1 MLNMKMRSVATGLLM
16 SVAFLAH
23 AADQAP
29 HWGYGGEHGPA
40 KWGDMEAGF
49 EGCKLG
55 KEQSPIDIRNATKS
69 ALPALDIQYAKSS
82 AEVVN
87 NGHSIQVNLADGGA
101 LNLDGVPYKLVQFH
115 FHAPSEEKIAGKAY
129 SMVAHLVHQSADGKL
144 AVVAV
149 LLKEGKANAALE
161 PVFKNMPPTEGNKK
175 ALGASFNTADFL
187 PAERGYFKYVGS
199 LTTPPCSEG
208 VRWQVLKQP
217 IEVSKA
223 QIAAFRKLYNM
234 NARPVQPLNG
244 RKVEEN

>member
-1 MLNMKMRSVATGLLM
+1 MKIRSVATGLLIT
-16 SVAFLAH
+16 VAFVAH

-29 HWGYGGEHGPA
+29 QWGYSGEHGPE

-49 EGCKLG
+49 AACKLG
-55 KEQSPIDIRNATKS
+55 KEQSPIDILNAKKS
-69 ALPALDIQYAKSS
+69 ALPALDFKYAKSG

-87 NGHSIQVNLADGGA
+87 NGHTIQVNLVDGGV

-115 FHAPSEEKIAGKAY
+115 FHAPSEEKINGKAY
-129 SMVAHLVHQSADGKL
+129 PMEAHLVHQNAKGQL

-149 LLKEGKANAALE
+149 LLTEGKANTALG
-161 PVFKNMPPTEGNKK
+161 PVFKNLPQAEGSKK
-175 ALGASFNTADFL
+175 TIGANFNAAELL
-187 PAERGYFKYVGS
+187 PAARGYFKYVGS

-217 IEVSKA
+217 VEVSKA

-234 NARPVQPLNG
+234 NARPVQPLND

>member
-1 MLNMKMRSVATGLLM
+1 MKTRSVATGFLIA
-16 SVAFLAH
+16 VAFVAH
-23 AADQAP
+23 AADNAP
-29 HWGYGGEHGPA
+29 HWGYGGAHGPE

-49 EGCKLG
+49 AGCKLG

-69 ALPALDIQYAKSS
+69 ALPRLDFKYTKSS

-87 NGHSIQVNLADGGA
+87 NGHTIQVNLADGGV
-101 LNLDGVPYKLVQFH
+101 LSLDGVPFKLVQFH
-115 FHAPSEEKIAGKAY
+115 FHAPSEEKIDGKAY
-129 SMVAHLVHQSADGKL
+129 SMVAHLVHQSAEGKL

-149 LLKEGKANAALE
+149 LFTEGQANAALD
-161 PVFKNMPPTEGNKK
+161 PVFKNLPKSEGSKK
-175 ALGASFNTADFL
+175 KLDANFNPAELL

-199 LTTPPCSEG
+199 LTTPPCSQG

-223 QIAAFRKLYNM
+223 QVAAFRKLYNM